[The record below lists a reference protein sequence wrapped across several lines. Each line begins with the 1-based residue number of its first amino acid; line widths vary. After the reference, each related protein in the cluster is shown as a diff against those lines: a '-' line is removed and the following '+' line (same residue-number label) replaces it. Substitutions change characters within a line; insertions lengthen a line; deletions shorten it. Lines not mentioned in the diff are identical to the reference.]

1 MGSSG
6 ITTTENRMGRLSFV
20 VVATLLAFAVSEI
33 IETEVEES
41 YSPEQAH
48 ADAQHAIDALIQLG
62 RKDSACRSLSHT
74 TKKEI
79 KDGQRNTQRLIN
91 RMDVGK
97 TCHKAGLS
105 AYNAA
110 KSHETRARNA
120 YNSATKA
127 CNKAKGARVQVGR
140 KSLSQFTVG
149 CAAFLNDAKYVAAKR
164 HMTNTC
170 NDAIKK
176 KAAYE
181 NSKKATATAHK
192 AHLKSKAKCACRA
205 QKNHKAAVAAR
216 NKFNSAANAKAWTK
230 AHHMLCVLDG
240 KSANRCSVPRV
251 PKCHAPSMPNWVA
264 RTKCSSP
271 SPPAPKRPPPPPPP
285 APPASKFGLIK
296 NKHGICLDAS
306 QRNKRGGKVHMWSC
320 NTGNYNQQWKY
331 TASTGQIKNV
341 HGKCLDASQ
350 RNKQGGKVHMW
361 SCNTGN
367 WNQQWQYSG
376 TASLTTVDFVGA
388 SDEEKKDI
396 TVSDMDDKQ
405 DSSDM
410 DDVEDSSDMDEDSSD
425 TDDVEDSSDMD
436 DVEDSSDMDNKQDS
450 SDMDASNM
458 DDKQDP
464 RNDSSGT
471 FVQRIL

>member
-1 MGSSG
+1 MG
-6 ITTTENRMGRLSFV
+6 TTTENRMGRLSFV

-97 TCHKAGLS
+97 NCHKAGLS

-120 YNSATKA
+120 YHSANNA
-127 CNKAKGARVQVGR
+127 CNRAKGARVQVGS
-140 KSLSQFTVG
+140 KTLSQFKVG
-149 CAAFLNDAKYVAAKR
+149 CAAFLNDGKYIAAKR

-230 AHHMLCVLDG
+230 AYHMLCVLDG

-251 PKCHAPSMPNWVA
+251 PKCHVPSMPNWVA

-296 NKHGICLDAS
+296 NKHGKCLDAS
-306 QRNKRGGKVHMWSC
+306 QRNKKGGKVHMWSC
-320 NTGNYNQQWKY
+320 NTGNKNQQWKYRAATTQIKNVHGICLDASQRNRQGGLVHMWTCNTGNKNQQWKY
-331 TASTGQIKNV
+331 TASTGQIKNL

-367 WNQQWQYSG
+367 YNQQWHYG
-376 TASLTTVDFVGA
+376 GN
-388 SDEEKKDI
+388 EYEY
-396 TVSDMDDKQ
+396 MY
-405 DSSDM
+405 
-410 DDVEDSSDMDEDSSD
+410 
-425 TDDVEDSSDMD
+425 
-436 DVEDSSDMDNKQDS
+436 
-450 SDMDASNM
+450 
-458 DDKQDP
+458 
-464 RNDSSGT
+464 
-471 FVQRIL
+471 

>member
-1 MGSSG
+1 MGALNSSRG
-6 ITTTENRMGRLSFV
+6 ENMSRFAFV
-20 VVATLLAFAVSEI
+20 VVAILLAFAVSEST
-33 IETEVEES
+33 IETELEES

-48 ADAQHAIDALIQLG
+48 ADAQQSIDALLQEG
-62 RKDSACRSLSHT
+62 KKDSACRNLASG

-79 KDGQRNTQRLIN
+79 TDGQRNTQRLVN

-97 TCHKAGLS
+97 NCHTA
-105 AYNAA
+105 N
-110 KSHETRARNA
+110 N
-120 YNSATKA
+120 A
-127 CNKAKGARVQVGR
+127 CNRAKGARVQVGS
-140 KSLSQFTVG
+140 KTLSQFKVG
-149 CAAFLNDAKYVAAKR
+149 CAAFLNDGKYIAAKR

-192 AHLKSKAKCACRA
+192 AHLKAKAKCACRA

-230 AHHMLCVLDG
+230 AYHMLCVLDG

-296 NKHGICLDAS
+296 NKHGKCLDAS
-306 QRNKRGGKVHMWSC
+306 QRNRKGGLVHMWTC
-320 NTGNYNQQWKY
+320 NTGNKNQQWKY
-331 TASTGQIKNV
+331 TASTGQIKNL

-367 WNQQWQYSG
+367 WNQQWHYSG
-376 TASLTTVDFVGA
+376 N
-388 SDEEKKDI
+388 EYEY
-396 TVSDMDDKQ
+396 MY
-405 DSSDM
+405 
-410 DDVEDSSDMDEDSSD
+410 
-425 TDDVEDSSDMD
+425 
-436 DVEDSSDMDNKQDS
+436 
-450 SDMDASNM
+450 
-458 DDKQDP
+458 
-464 RNDSSGT
+464 
-471 FVQRIL
+471 

>member
-251 PKCHAPSMPNWVA
+251 PKCHAPSMPNWVV

-296 NKHGICLDAS
+296 NK
-306 QRNKRGGKVHMWSC
+306 
-320 NTGNYNQQWKY
+320 
-331 TASTGQIKNV
+331 

-410 DDVEDSSDMDEDSSD
+410 DDKEDSSDLDNKLDASSMDDKQDPSA
-425 TDDVEDSSDMD
+425 VEDM
-436 DVEDSSDMDNKQDS
+436 EDA

-471 FVQRIL
+471 FVQRILN